1 MSAAGQAFYIDYA
14 LGVGGVCDYGSQRDL
29 PLPSW
34 DELDDRQRRGWDAVA
49 AMFGV
54 LVDDAAETASILA
67 SLRSSEPPRPWR
79 EADDVQ
85 MTRSFRNFRDHMI
98 REGLIPPRPAND
110 PET

>member
-1 MSAAGQAFYIDYA
+1 MSDGAGLYFDCW
-14 LGVGGVCDYGSQRDL
+14 VGSGGRCDYGSQRDL

-49 AMFGV
+49 AMVDV
-54 LVDDAAETASILA
+54 LAEDAAETASILA
-67 SLRSSEPPRPWR
+67 SLRAEPRPWP

-85 MTRSFRNFRDHMI
+85 ATRNFGKIRTNMI
-98 REGLIPPRPAND
+98 REGLIPPLPAND